1 MRNGDL
7 PQGMYTR
14 IPQNIDSESEEEFR
28 IQMNNCQLKGSQIV
42 ARNFKSSNMHT
53 TISRLPESLPDVRF
67 ANTQTQYSTHS
78 RMPSDADNV
87 AILNAH
93 LRKTQ
98 PMSLLRKAIFI
109 ISIFICIFTVVFF
122 VWVLPCSD
130 SNSCPAKSERIHT
143 HNWLRNYERVELK
156 GSINVVKGIRGRSKN
171 LVFMYRRNSFFKN
184 DDTSTT
190 GTSKQN
196 GIISLIGSSGQVS
209 ITLSKVLQDDAS
221 KTLAESILFQ
231 AIHSNASKNFG
242 KSTASIR

>member
-28 IQMNNCQLKGSQIV
+28 LQMNNCQLKGSQIV

-53 TISRLPESLPDVRF
+53 TISRLPESLSDVRF
-67 ANTQTQYSTHS
+67 ANSQSHYSNHN

-98 PMSLLRKAIFI
+98 PMGLLRKTIFI
-109 ISIFICIFTVVFF
+109 VSIFVCIFTVIFF
-122 VWVLPCSD
+122 VWIMPCT
-130 SNSCPAKSERIHT
+130 NSCPAKSERIHT

-156 GSINVVKGIRGRSKN
+156 GTINVVPGIRGRSKN

-184 DDTSTT
+184 DDTTTT

-196 GIISLIGSSGQVS
+196 GIISLIGSSGQVRVIPFS
-209 ITLSKVLQDDAS
+209 ISR
-221 KTLAESILFQ
+221 
-231 AIHSNASKNFG
+231 N
-242 KSTASIR
+242 